1 MQTYQSNKR
10 RNSKQRFGEFTIIL
24 MPDTKSTPIQLRV
37 HIVPVVFSVC
47 AFLLITVGTVLMA
60 ANRYQSAPQE
70 DSIHGNTEASL
81 ELVSAEIAS
90 LMHTAESFSR
100 TIDRTI
106 AQYSS
111 QHSHSSASFSSS
123 MNDIILSDN
132 PEDLPR
138 IAEQL
143 DRARHSLNN
152 IERLFSLNEQ
162 LLQHIPNAWPLPNNR
177 GIVTMEYGPN
187 IHPFTRQVYLHKG
200 FDIAEPRPGAPI
212 LTIADG
218 VVEKTGNAVDYG
230 LHIWIRHR
238 FGFRT
243 LYSHLN
249 SIRVSEG
256 DQLKQGDMIG
266 TLGSSGL
273 STGPH
278 LHLELWMENQLLDP
292 APFLA
297 INNDFQRR
305 IRR

>member
-1 MQTYQSNKR
+1 MESRKTRHRKKR
-10 RNSKQRFGEFTIIL
+10 KPRFGEFTLIFVPNEHEDPLQVRI
-24 MPDTKSTPIQLRV
+24 
-37 HIVPVVFSVC
+37 HIAPLVFGIC
-47 AFLLITVGTVLMA
+47 LFALLTVGTAVMA
-60 ANRYQSAPQE
+60 TNRLKPAADPDFSRQ
-70 DSIHGNTEASL
+70 TEASL

-90 LMHTAESFSR
+90 LMRSADTFSR
-100 TIDRTI
+100 TVEQTV
-106 AQYSS
+106 AQFGSPVQYAAAAGSG
-111 QHSHSSASFSSS
+111 

-132 PEDLPR
+132 PDDLPK
-138 IAEQL
+138 IAEQIE
-143 DRARHSLNN
+143 RARDSVVNV
-152 IERLFSLNEQ
+152 ERLFSLNEQ

-212 LTIADG
+212 LAVADG
-218 VVEKTGNAVDYG
+218 VIEKTGNAVDYG
-230 LHIWIRHR
+230 LHIWVRHR

-243 LYSHLN
+243 LYAHLN
-249 SIRVSEG
+249 SIRVNEG
-256 DQLKQGDMIG
+256 DRVRQGDTIG

-297 INNDFQRR
+297 ISNDFPRR
-305 IRR
+305 TRRR